1 MFGMPFCANKTNGAF
16 LYGNF
21 LSEKGKVWWCFP
33 SPPRFAICNFQI
45 LLSYQKHKICY
56 FTNSLR
62 GGAFRVKV
70 PQKRGGSDS
79 PAPLNGLGFHP
90 KTPYNNQIIQTTDCR
105 NVFKQKTEN
114 KLSAKKLTFA
124 ERVKGRALVVCGVW
138 GNRNP
143 HVFPTAFTL
152 KAVPAEQK
160 KNYDNLFLIW

>member
-90 KTPYNNQIIQTTDCR
+90 KTPCNNQIIQTTDYR
-105 NVFKQKTEN
+105 IFFKQNPKTN
-114 KLSAKKLTFA
+114 RSPKINVYRTGHGQSPCRLW
-124 ERVKGRALVVCGVW
+124 GV
-138 GNRNP
+138 GESKPPR
-143 HVFPTAFTL
+143 FPTAFAP
-152 KAVPAEQK
+152 KAVPAEQP